1 MQLSPGSDALLVGD
15 LKPFL
20 IPMNVIWDSFG
31 THVTLC
37 AAKLYNVT
45 WAFLFKFFHFGFHI
59 YLSINGFS
67 FFLNIILNL

>member
-1 MQLSPGSDALLVGD
+1 LELSPGSDALVVGD

-20 IPMNVIWDSFG
+20 IPVNVNWDSFE

-45 WAFLFKFFHFGFHI
+45 WAFLLKGFHFGFHI
-59 YLSINGFS
+59 
-67 FFLNIILNL
+67 

>member
-1 MQLSPGSDALLVGD
+1 VTCLVALVVGD

-20 IPMNVIWDSFG
+20 IPMNGIWDSFE

-37 AAKLYNVT
+37 TAKLYNVT
-45 WAFLFKFFHFGFHI
+45 WAFLLICSHFGFHV

-67 FFLNIILNL
+67 FSFLKNKILNL